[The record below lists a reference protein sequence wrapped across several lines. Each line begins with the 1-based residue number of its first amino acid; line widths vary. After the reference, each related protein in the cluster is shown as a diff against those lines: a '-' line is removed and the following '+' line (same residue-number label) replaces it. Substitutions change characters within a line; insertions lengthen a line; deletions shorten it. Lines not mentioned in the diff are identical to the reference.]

1 MASFME
7 SYISYNAYL
16 KNNWMVN
23 FSLISS
29 IGFALL
35 LELWHQVS
43 KYQEIDF
50 KANKVQTV
58 ISHKEF

>member
-1 MASFME
+1 ME

-35 LELWHQVS
+35 LELWYQVS

>member
-1 MASFME
+1 ME